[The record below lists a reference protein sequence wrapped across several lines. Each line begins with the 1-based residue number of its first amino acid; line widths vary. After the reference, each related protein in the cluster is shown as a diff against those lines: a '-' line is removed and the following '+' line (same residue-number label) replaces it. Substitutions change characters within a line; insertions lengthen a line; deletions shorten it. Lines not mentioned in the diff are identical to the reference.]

1 MIGIRGRPRGAGDSM
16 DSTKVWRVRARWLF
30 LVIVLAGGVML
41 ASGPALAQ
49 GGGTPADSDPGP
61 SGAGSADE
69 DSLPGVDATSGE
81 DRPWSKGVPLERRQA
96 ARAIFLEG
104 NELIKDTLFAKAAD
118 RYREAIATWDH
129 PAFHYNLAIAQI
141 NLDQPIE
148 AYESLQRAMRHG
160 TAPLGAS
167 RHEQTLNYLKLL
179 ESQLAR
185 IEVVCNDAGAE
196 VSLDGKPLF
205 VGPGRHQGLVRP
217 GAHQLVASKPG
228 YLIWSEPV
236 VVSSGERMS
245 IEVTLVTLDQVSES
259 SRRWAT
265 WKPWAVVGGGAVVA
279 LAGGVVHRR
288 AAVSFGEYDDE
299 FLQLG
304 CVVEPDPDEPGCT
317 EADVPAHMQDK
328 LRQATW
334 EQRIAVASYTVG
346 GAALATGLVLVYLNR
361 PRLTQ
366 KAEQAEKN
374 RPANISFSPVVTP
387 RSMGLSATLRF

>member
-1 MIGIRGRPRGAGDSM
+1 MRPR
-16 DSTKVWRVRARWLF
+16 ART
-30 LVIVLAGGVML
+30 G
-41 ASGPALAQ
+41 
-49 GGGTPADSDPGP
+49 
-61 SGAGSADE
+61 
-69 DSLPGVDATSGE
+69 
-81 DRPWSKGVPLERRQA
+81 PWSKGVPLERRQA

-118 RYREAIATWDH
+118 RYREAIAIWDDT
-129 PAFHYNLAIAQI
+129 AFHYNLAIAQI

-148 AYESLQRAMRHG
+148 AYESLKKAMLYG
-160 TAPLGAS
+160 EAPLGSS
-167 RHEQTLNYLKLL
+167 RYEQSHNYLKLL
-179 ESQLAR
+179 ENQLAW
-185 IEVVCNDAGAE
+185 IEVVGNDAGAE

-205 VGPGRHQGLVRP
+205 VGPGRHEGLVRP

-228 YLIWSEPV
+228 YLTWSEPI
-236 VVSSGERMS
+236 VVSSGERRS

-279 LAGGVVHRR
+279 LAGGVVHWR
-288 AAVSFGEYDDE
+288 AAANFGEYDDE

-304 CVVEPDPDEPGCT
+304 CVVEPDPEAPGCT
-317 EADVPAHMQDK
+317 ETDVPAHMQDR
-328 LRQATW
+328 LRRATR

-366 KAEQAEKN
+366 KAERAERN
-374 RPANISFSPVVTP
+374 RPADISFSPVVTP
-387 RSMGLSATLRF
+387 RSMGLSATMRF